1 MKKTVFAAGALTIAA
16 ALALTVVSCTRDNDL
31 INENQSENTQPVES
45 NKIHVSVGAGMNEG
59 PQTKSVV
66 EYNSTTHER
75 KLKFTAGDRLYVR
88 GVVEMEFDDFGCPQE
103 TKIVA
108 GYLDINTSSIS
119 PAGTSATFSGDLQ
132 FYEGPIEEQF
142 DEVWVV
148 DGEEEV
154 ESEWDEEGNPIGWEF
169 QEVGHMELEPVSC
182 SVEHYYE
189 STYDFG
195 GSNPLDVCSY
205 AYAVL
210 VHKDG
215 AGLCEILDDMSLL
228 VRNYDYMA
236 SNAEAF
242 MKSALEVDG
251 FYYNGYFDL
260 DVSWT
265 QPIINCTISGLTA
278 GVTYNVTYMWGYS
291 SYNDEEYLMQGGLTA
306 DSQGKVSFAIL
317 GAGIS
322 NYHHAIMFS
331 NVANQNDRMVVDL
344 GQKTLSGSVYNVTR
358 TAVKIN

>member
-16 ALALTVVSCTRDNDL
+16 ALALSVVSCTRDNGL

-45 NKIHVSVGAGMNEG
+45 NKVHVSVGAGMNEG

-154 ESEWDEEGNPIGWEF
+154 ESEWDDEGNPIDENG
-169 QEVGHMELEPVSC
+169 
-182 SVEHYYE
+182 
-189 STYDFG
+189 
-195 GSNPLDVCSY
+195 NPT
-205 AYAVL
+205 
-210 VHKDG
+210 
-215 AGLCEILDDMSLL
+215 
-228 VRNYDYMA
+228 
-236 SNAEAF
+236 
-242 MKSALEVDG
+242 
-251 FYYNGYFDL
+251 FD
-260 DVSWT
+260 
-265 QPIINCTISGLTA
+265 
-278 GVTYNVTYMWGYS
+278 
-291 SYNDEEYLMQGGLTA
+291 E
-306 DSQGKVSFAIL
+306 
-317 GAGIS
+317 
-322 NYHHAIMFS
+322 
-331 NVANQNDRMVVDL
+331 
-344 GQKTLSGSVYNVTR
+344 
-358 TAVKIN
+358 

>member
-1 MKKTVFAAGALTIAA
+1 MRKTVFAAGALTIAA
-16 ALALTVVSCTRDNDL
+16 ALALTVVSCTSDDSL
-31 INENQSENTQPVES
+31 TNENQSENTQPVEN

-75 KLKFTAGDRLYVR
+75 KLKFSAGDRLYVR
-88 GVVEMEFDDFGCPQE
+88 AVVDMDLDDFGCPQE
-103 TKIVA
+103 TKILA
-108 GYLDINTSSIS
+108 GYLDINKSSIS

-132 FYEGPIEEQF
+132 FYEGPIAEEF

-154 ESEWDEEGNPIGWEF
+154 AIEWDEEGNEIAWEL

-182 SVEHYYE
+182 SIEHYYE

-195 GSNPLDVCSY
+195 DSNPLDECLD

-210 VHKDG
+210 VHKDD
-215 AGLCEILDDMSLL
+215 AGLCEIMDDKSLL
-228 VRNYDYMA
+228 IKNYEYMA
-236 SNAEAF
+236 SNADAF

-251 FYYNGYFDL
+251 YYYNGYFDL
-260 DVSWT
+260 GVNWI

-306 DSQGKVSFAIL
+306 DSQGKVSFAIM
-317 GAGIS
+317 GAGAS
-322 NYHHAIMFS
+322 NNHHAIMFS
-331 NVANQNDRMVVDL
+331 NVANQNDRMVVEL

-358 TAVKIN
+358 TAVKVN